1 MILVSKKYV
10 ALFSILLFL
19 IIFYVIALVIKP
31 GFLYNIDGSIK
42 QFGLGYAQKT
52 IIPFWL
58 LTIGIAVVSY
68 LIIYYYSMVNIVF

>member
-1 MILVSKKYV
+1 MILVPKKYV